1 MAHVQSF
8 LPKCARGLRVQRV
21 PVIKKLLE
29 QGQARAPIVPTVS
42 AKTVVK
48 AYAPA
53 SAMKKAKVATPTS
66 QPVARRRTV
75 SASESPEPPDS
86 DDSAPNVRKK
96 GKAARMTDIHVEPT
110 VKRVAQEYID
120 REISVTQHAASNAEL
135 KDKHDAT
142 QYPIHN
148 TDPHEIKNGPLLM
161 TDEHGRRFFQSIYM
175 DRARYSVC
183 TVSPRFIKGS
193 LTGSGR

>member
-1 MAHVQSF
+1 M
-8 LPKCARGLRVQRV
+8 LPTKKYQHRILSCAR
-21 PVIKKLLE
+21 
-29 QGQARAPIVPTVS
+29 
-42 AKTVVK
+42 
-48 AYAPA
+48 
-53 SAMKKAKVATPTS
+53 
-66 QPVARRRTV
+66 
-75 SASESPEPPDS
+75 
-86 DDSAPNVRKK
+86 SAPNVRKK

-120 REISVTQHAASNAEL
+120 REISVTEHAASNAEQ

-183 TVSPRFIKGS
+183 TVSPRLFEGL
-193 LTGSGR
+193 LTGLGW